1 MAPIAIASA
10 QPHLDLGQS
19 QGIADLADGGL
30 QHDIYV
36 QRFAHAG
43 CDLAHQAVLGRTA
56 LGILV
61 QAGAIQGA
69 GRALDRLANYY
80 MDMAEDM
87 FPVVEVDAGRAVE
100 VILNRGASLRLSE
113 GGR

>member
-1 MAPIAIASA
+1 VRGRLVSKAGSVLAKAMMASFMDGFSRVFTQVPVPVVATTPGTT
-10 QPHLDLGQS
+10 QPFQ
-19 QGIADLADGGL
+19 
-30 QHDIYV
+30 
-36 QRFAHAG
+36 
-43 CDLAHQAVLGRTA
+43 QALSPES
-56 LGILV
+56 L